1 MKKKDKKKIA
11 LQRVSN
17 LIDTALYT
25 QDLYIDNHIT
35 IAKKII
41 AKYKLKIPFEYRIL
55 FCKNC
60 KKFIS
65 PGKNSR
71 VRIGRSKIKALRITC
86 KICGHTYRKIIKSKS
101 ENISNKIK

>member
-1 MKKKDKKKIA
+1 MKKKDKKKLA
-11 LQRVSN
+11 LQMVSN
-17 LIDTALYT
+17 LIDTVFYNKVLF
-25 QDLYIDNHIT
+25 IDNHIT

-101 ENISNKIK
+101 ENTSNKIT

>member
-11 LQRVSN
+11 LQIVST

-25 QDLYIDNHIT
+25 QDLFIDNHIT
-35 IAKKII
+35 IVKKII

-71 VRIGRSKIKALRITC
+71 VRIGRSKIKAIRITC

-101 ENISNKIK
+101 ENMSNKIK